1 MLREIYQHIQI
12 YTFEAYAPPSPS
24 VFEKVPA
31 NTRHIRE
38 FCLIPQNE

>member
-24 VFEKVPA
+24 VFE
-31 NTRHIRE
+31 
-38 FCLIPQNE
+38 